1 MKKYSS
7 TISERLTGRHKFSFA
22 LCGDI
27 KGLSVLDVGSS
38 FGWFERFA
46 LAAGVKKVV
55 GIEPEEESF
64 YKARK
69 EVSKAVFKR
78 GTALKIPE
86 KDSSYDLV
94 VMFDVIEHIPVGTE
108 DQALKE
114 IYRVLKK
121 GGSFIMS
128 TDYDLWI
135 SKIMDPAWYFG
146 HRHYSQQRLEKLF
159 RKAGFQIEQVEH
171 RGGFFEIIGTIL
183 LYIFKWIFR
192 SEVPFK
198 SFINRQKDSEYL
210 DKNDGLV
217 TIFVRSSKQ

>member
-146 HRHYSQQRLEKLF
+146 HRHYGEQKLKKLF
-159 RKAGFQIEQVEH
+159 TKAGFHVDQVEK

-183 LYIFKWIFR
+183 LYVFKWIFR

-198 SFINRQKDSEYL
+198 NFINRQKDIEYL
-210 DKNDGLV
+210 EKKDGIV
-217 TIFVRSSKQ
+217 TIFVKSTKL